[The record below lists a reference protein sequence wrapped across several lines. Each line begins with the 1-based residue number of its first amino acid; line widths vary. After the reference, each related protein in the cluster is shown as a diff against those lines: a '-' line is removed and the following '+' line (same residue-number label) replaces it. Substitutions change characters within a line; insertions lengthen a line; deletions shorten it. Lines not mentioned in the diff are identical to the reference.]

1 MALKTSTK
9 HPYAAI
15 EHRVIDSEAYRSLT
29 YSARSLLTL
38 MVRQLTKDN
47 NGHLQATYTYLRAYG
62 FDSERTI
69 SRGLKELIAA
79 GLVYRTR
86 CGGYHKGAS
95 QYAVTW
101 LPIKKRE
108 GLFLDGFKS
117 CAWRDWRPPEE
128 KDTPAKMQGSTGKN
142 GILCPSPHA
151 KSAATPPRKNA
162 DTELMPIGAEIC
174 ALSAARQEA
183 RAIGRFLWMPQIA
196 GGRLPPIKLRAW

>member
-1 MALKTSTK
+1 MASKTSTK

-15 EHRVIDSEAYRSLT
+15 EHRVIDSETYRSLT

-38 MVRQLTKDN
+38 MARQLTRDN
-47 NGHLQATYTYLRAYG
+47 NGHLQATYTYLRPYG
-62 FDSERTI
+62 LDSERTI

-79 GLVYRTR
+79 GILYRTR
-86 CGGYHKGAS
+86 CGGYHMGAS

-128 KDTPAKMQGSTGKN
+128 KNTPAKMLGATGKN
-142 GILCPSPHA
+142 GILCRSPHA
-151 KSAATPPRKNA
+151 KSAARTPRKNA
-162 DTELMPIGAEIC
+162 DTELMPIRAEIS
-174 ALSAARQEA
+174 ALSAPRQEA
-183 RAIGRFLWMPQIA
+183 RATARILWMPQIA
-196 GGRLPPIKLRAW
+196 GSRLPPIHLRAW

>member
-15 EHRVIDSEAYRSLT
+15 EHRVIDSEAYRNLT

-38 MVRQLTKDN
+38 MARQLTRDN
-47 NGHLQATYTYLRAYG
+47 NGHLQGTYTYLRHYG

-79 GLVYRTR
+79 GLIYRTR

-108 GLFLDGFKS
+108 GLFLDGFTP
-117 CAWRDWRPPEE
+117 CAWRDWRQPEE
-128 KDTPAKMQGSTGKN
+128 KNTPAKTQGANGKN

-151 KSAATPPRKNA
+151 KNAARPPRKNA
-162 DTELMPIGAEIC
+162 DTELMPIGAEVS
-174 ALSAARQEA
+174 ALSAPRQEA
-183 RAIGRFLWMPQIA
+183 RATARILRMPQFA
-196 GGRLPPIKLRAW
+196 GGRLPPVQLRAW